1 MKLILSIVLFILPAC
16 FNAFGQL
23 PLPKVPS
30 SLTDPGKRADYVAL
44 HFYDEMDWNNWS
56 NIEEE
61 NLLQDWAN
69 FLSVLPH
76 CTESGKKSAITQ
88 LAQTLPADAIETFS
102 NMAEDYLTMPES
114 ELFDEHTFIMILK
127 ALADSPATGK
137 AMASAFTARC
147 EYLGRALPG
156 TTAPDILTG
165 TLQGALGL
173 EEDETTMLSDLTG
186 VADQIMIIFYDPE
199 CEDCHARMEYL
210 LEDHA
215 TQLKI
220 KNGELYIVTVR
231 ITDDAEETYPILSVP
246 SIYML
251 DGATLRVLS
260 RE

>member
-1 MKLILSIVLFILPAC
+1 MKRILSIVLFFLPVC
-16 FNAFGQL
+16 LNTFGQL

-30 SLTDPGKRADYVAL
+30 SLTDPLKRADYIAL
-44 HFYDEMDWNNWS
+44 HFYDEMDWDNWS
-56 NIEEE
+56 NIDEE

-76 CTESGKKSAITQ
+76 CTHEGREAAIHELTNS
-88 LAQTLPADAIETFS
+88 LPADAIETFS

-114 ELFDEHTFIMILK
+114 ELFDEPTFIMILRS
-127 ALADSPATGK
+127 LASSPATSK

-147 EYLGRALPG
+147 EYLERALPG
-156 TTAPDILTG
+156 TTAPDINTG

-173 EEDETTMLSDLTG
+173 EEDETSMLSDLTG
-186 VADQIMIIFYDPE
+186 VAEQIMILFYDPE

-210 LEDHA
+210 LEDAA

-220 KNGELYIVTVR
+220 KNGELYIATVR
-231 ITDDAEETYPILSVP
+231 ITDETEEIYPILSVP